1 MTISLNDDNTIISTG
16 RLFALFEVLQRIMA
30 IFNTVLNNGIL
41 SATAQS
47 FRGTVFLVDAGIR
60 LIACVFIG

>member
-1 MTISLNDDNTIISTG
+1 MSTG